1 MRVVVSNAFFFL
13 FKDGTFISI
22 HQGDRSFGNQI
33 YHRLRHADT
42 VLRKDAE
49 ASLLL
54 QALLDL
60 IVDQAIQVVDK
71 YSDKIN
77 ETETQ
82 VLLKPNM
89 NIVRTREQW
98 PGFPL
103 RFPILSINSAYP
115 FRRSHDQE
123 ADDAAIETDDMG
135 AQKV

>member
-22 HQGDRSFGNQI
+22 HQGDRAFGNQI
-33 YHRLRHADT
+33 YHRLRHSDT
-42 VLRKDAE
+42 VLRRDPDG
-49 ASLLL
+49 SLLL

-82 VLLKPNM
+82 VLLRPNM
-89 NIVRTREQW
+89 NTVRTRRLNTSRSCRNSY
-98 PGFPL
+98 PCASTHSL
-103 RFPILSINSAYP
+103 RRYYDAQA
-115 FRRSHDQE
+115 HD
-123 ADDAAIETDDMG
+123 ATIETHDMG